1 MSSLLTAT
9 PFTVDNVRPIFEKT
23 RNLERLCDYLSIPD
37 DKRTNAATAA
47 EWYVNHSTW
56 TRTWQWMIY
65 SLDMMGETALAD
77 SIMDHAEPPAGVWC
91 VHA

>member
-9 PFTVDNVRPIFEKT
+9 PFTVDNVRPIFEKA
-23 RNLERLCDYLSIPD
+23 RDLEWLCDWLDIPD
-37 DKRTNAATAA
+37 DKRTNATTAA
-47 EWYVNHSTW
+47 EWYVNQNVG
-56 TRTWQWMIY
+56 TRTWRWMIQI
-65 SLDMMGETALAD
+65 LDRTGDTALAD